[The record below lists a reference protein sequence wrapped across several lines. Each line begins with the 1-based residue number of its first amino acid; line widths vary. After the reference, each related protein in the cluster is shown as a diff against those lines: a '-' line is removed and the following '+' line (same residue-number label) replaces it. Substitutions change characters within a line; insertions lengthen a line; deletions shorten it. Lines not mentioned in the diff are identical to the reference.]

1 MNITKLIGWLVF
13 LAGVL
18 IIGFT
23 LYSSYNIFTG
33 EQSTPEFFK
42 PPETQISQTQA
53 TGLPTDLSG
62 IQQMVSEQLK
72 GILPLDSITQFLN
85 LGVWGILT
93 GILIFGGAKISELG
107 IRLIKND

>member
-1 MNITKLIGWLVF
+1 MDITKLIGWLVF
-13 LAGVL
+13 LAGIL

-33 EQSTPEFFK
+33 KQPAPELFK
-42 PPETQISQTQA
+42 PPETQVSQTQA
-53 TGLPTDLSG
+53 TGLPTDLNQ

-107 IRLIKND
+107 IRLIKK